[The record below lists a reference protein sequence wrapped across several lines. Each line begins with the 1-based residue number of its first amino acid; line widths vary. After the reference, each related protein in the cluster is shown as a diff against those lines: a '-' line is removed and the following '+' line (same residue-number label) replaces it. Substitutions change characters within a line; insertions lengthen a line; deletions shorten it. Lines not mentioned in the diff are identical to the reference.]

1 MSQGVYLTQMD
12 RIDKYEHKKVYFLS
26 SFLKKKKNLFNYIC
40 FTAIDNIKDGC
51 CYCEASRKGFSPSPS
66 QGFGVRCAEKRG
78 RSNCET
84 HIPIG

>member
-1 MSQGVYLTQMD
+1 MTQMD

-26 SFLKKKKNLFNYIC
+26 SFLKKISNYIC

-51 CYCEASRKGFSPSPS
+51 CYCEASRKGFSPS
-66 QGFGVRCAEKRG
+66 QGFGVRCVEKRG

-84 HIPIG
+84 HILIG